1 MNRFFKRLGFGA
13 VLLWGAVGVPPAE
26 AKLFDMEEFYLDNG
40 LQVVVI
46 PNYKAPI
53 VQQMVWYKTGSV
65 EERPG
70 KGGTAHLLEHL
81 MFRGTDKVK
90 DDSFNKII
98 EENGGVFNAFTSRDY
113 TAYHEF
119 VDVSRLELVMFLEAD
134 RMRNLKIT
142 PEYFEKERDIV
153 FQERKQVVENQP
165 TSYFSESLTRDLW
178 QEHPYARPV
187 TGTIQEIEGLKLAD
201 VEGFYKDYYMPNN
214 ALLVLSGDVNYAT
227 AQELARK
234 YYGDIEKRPVGPK
247 ADFPM
252 LDKKSATKVEM
263 KLPQIATKRFVQ
275 SFVVPSYVQDR
286 RRAFALD
293 VLAKYLGG
301 GETSKL
307 YKKLVLDEEAAV
319 GVSASYDMTA
329 RSYGTFTIAALPKEN
344 LSNEEFSGKLTEA
357 VDEAVRELNAE
368 ELQKAKKRML
378 AGLTYLKD
386 DPRDA
391 ANIVGLLAV
400 SGMSVEDIEN
410 YDVNI
415 NNVSLSEIRVAA
427 QELMN
432 AINVQG
438 ILVAGKG
445 RQ

>member
-1 MNRFFKRLGFGA
+1 M
-13 VLLWGAVGVPPAE
+13 
-26 AKLFDMEEFYLDNG
+26 
-40 LQVVVI
+40 
-46 PNYKAPI
+46 
-53 VQQMVWYKTGSV
+53 
-65 EERPG
+65 
-70 KGGTAHLLEHL
+70 
-81 MFRGTDKVK
+81 
-90 DDSFNKII
+90 
-98 EENGGVFNAFTSRDY
+98 
-113 TAYHEF
+113 
-119 VDVSRLELVMFLEAD
+119 
-134 RMRNLKIT
+134 
-142 PEYFEKERDIV
+142 
-153 FQERKQVVENQP
+153 VENQP

-415 NNVSLSEIRVAA
+415 NNVSLSEIRAAA

>member
-1 MNRFFKRLGFGA
+1 
-13 VLLWGAVGVPPAE
+13 
-26 AKLFDMEEFYLDNG
+26 
-40 LQVVVI
+40 
-46 PNYKAPI
+46 
-53 VQQMVWYKTGSV
+53 
-65 EERPG
+65 
-70 KGGTAHLLEHL
+70 
-81 MFRGTDKVK
+81 
-90 DDSFNKII
+90 
-98 EENGGVFNAFTSRDY
+98 
-113 TAYHEF
+113 
-119 VDVSRLELVMFLEAD
+119 
-134 RMRNLKIT
+134 
-142 PEYFEKERDIV
+142 
-153 FQERKQVVENQP
+153 
-165 TSYFSESLTRDLW
+165 
-178 QEHPYARPV
+178 
-187 TGTIQEIEGLKLAD
+187 
-201 VEGFYKDYYMPNN
+201 
-214 ALLVLSGDVNYAT
+214 
-227 AQELARK
+227 
-234 YYGDIEKRPVGPK
+234 
-247 ADFPM
+247 
-252 LDKKSATKVEM
+252 M

-415 NNVSLSEIRVAA
+415 NNVSLSEIRAAA

>member
-1 MNRFFKRLGFGA
+1 M
-13 VLLWGAVGVPPAE
+13 
-26 AKLFDMEEFYLDNG
+26 
-40 LQVVVI
+40 
-46 PNYKAPI
+46 
-53 VQQMVWYKTGSV
+53 
-65 EERPG
+65 
-70 KGGTAHLLEHL
+70 
-81 MFRGTDKVK
+81 
-90 DDSFNKII
+90 
-98 EENGGVFNAFTSRDY
+98 
-113 TAYHEF
+113 
-119 VDVSRLELVMFLEAD
+119 
-134 RMRNLKIT
+134 
-142 PEYFEKERDIV
+142 
-153 FQERKQVVENQP
+153 VENQP

-368 ELQKAKKRML
+368 ELQKAKN
-378 AGLTYLKD
+378 GCW
-386 DPRDA
+386 P
-391 ANIVGLLAV
+391 V
-400 SGMSVEDIEN
+400 
-410 YDVNI
+410 
-415 NNVSLSEIRVAA
+415 
-427 QELMN
+427 
-432 AINVQG
+432 
-438 ILVAGKG
+438 
-445 RQ
+445 